1 MPHLLAICTW
11 DCSESAIA
19 FAIFPTSTV
28 IILSPISYWHFSRI
42 KPKGRDT
49 IDTSPYA
56 NLAATMNTMQSA
68 FKQFPCTAAIVSP
81 AVQSLRDVCAKI
93 SSPISIPSEVYE
105 QTFAPFRKAFDGLS
119 LSKRLAESY
128 SSAIAECM
136 NQFAGILVAY
146 DTYGERI
153 KDEEVTLPDSF
164 YETVEPVVKVL
175 TEEPNTSIPLSSAQT
190 NAISTL
196 KDKVKHLK
204 EKVSTDA
211 FRFWFGPLFGAL
223 VSIACCVYG
232 QLAPNPTLEHISQ
245 QLDRQV
251 AISEAQLEQSELK
264 NDFLEDG
271 VTFLQSINDSL
282 HQLLEAKN
290 IPVQDVDPSNK
301 IHDRHPE

>member
-1 MPHLLAICTW
+1 M
-11 DCSESAIA
+11 S
-19 FAIFPTSTV
+19 
-28 IILSPISYWHFSRI
+28 
-42 KPKGRDT
+42 
-49 IDTSPYA
+49 
-56 NLAATMNTMQSA
+56 TMQSA
-68 FKQFPCTAAIVSP
+68 FKQFQYTAAIVSP
-81 AVQSLRDVCAKI
+81 AVQSVCDACAKI
-93 SSPISIPSEVYE
+93 PSFLSIPSEVCE
-105 QTFAPFRKAFDGLS
+105 QVFAPFRKAVE
-119 LSKRLAESY
+119 AY
-128 SSAIAECM
+128 PSAIAECM

-146 DTYGERI
+146 DTYSERI

-175 TEEPNTSIPLSSAQT
+175 TEEPNTSIPFSSAQT
-190 NAISTL
+190 DAISTL
-196 KDKVKHLK
+196 KVKAKNLK
-204 EKVSTDA
+204 EKVSTDS
-211 FRFWFGPLFGAL
+211 FRFWFGLL
-223 VSIACCVYG
+223 VSIACCAYG

-290 IPVQDVDPSNK
+290 IPAQDVDPSNK

>member
-1 MPHLLAICTW
+1 M
-11 DCSESAIA
+11 S
-19 FAIFPTSTV
+19 
-28 IILSPISYWHFSRI
+28 
-42 KPKGRDT
+42 
-49 IDTSPYA
+49 
-56 NLAATMNTMQSA
+56 TMQSA
-68 FKQFPCTAAIVSP
+68 FKQFQYTAAIVPP
-81 AVQSLRDVCAKI
+81 AVQSFRDVCAKI

-136 NQFAGILVAY
+136 NQFADILAVC
-146 DTYGERI
+146 DTHDECI

-164 YETVEPVVKVL
+164 CETVEPVLEFL
-175 TEEPNTSIPLSSAQT
+175 TEEQDTSEVFTPAQAD
-190 NAISTL
+190 AISAI
-196 KDKVKHLK
+196 KDKTWRRKKTISK
-204 EKVSTDA
+204 ETVFFLIDLLVTIA
-211 FRFWFGPLFGAL
+211 FFLYEQF
-223 VSIACCVYG
+223 
-232 QLAPNPTLEHISQ
+232 APNQTLEHISQ

-290 IPVQDVDPSNK
+290 IPAQDVDPSNK

>member
-1 MPHLLAICTW
+1 M
-11 DCSESAIA
+11 S
-19 FAIFPTSTV
+19 
-28 IILSPISYWHFSRI
+28 
-42 KPKGRDT
+42 
-49 IDTSPYA
+49 
-56 NLAATMNTMQSA
+56 TMQSA
-68 FKQFPCTAAIVSP
+68 FKQFQYTAAIVPP
-81 AVQSLRDVCAKI
+81 AVQSFRDVCAKI

-136 NQFAGILVAY
+136 NQFAGILAAY
-146 DTYGERI
+146 DNYNERI

-164 YETVEPVVKVL
+164 YETVEPAVMVL
-175 TEEPNTSIPLSSAQT
+175 TEDPNTSIPLSSAQT
-190 NAISTL
+190 DAISTL
-196 KDKVKHLK
+196 KGKAKNLK
-204 EKVSTDA
+204 EKVSTDS
-211 FRFWFGPLFGAL
+211 FRFWFGLL
-223 VSIACCVYG
+223 VSIACCAYG

-290 IPVQDVDPSNK
+290 IPAQDVDPSNK
-301 IHDRHPE
+301 IHDGHPE